1 MIQTILGANGA
12 IGTEIAKALPP
23 YGAKVRLVSRNP
35 KKVNE
40 QDELVVADLLNR
52 EQTLKAVEGSSIV
65 YLTAGLPYQ
74 TKLWQKQWPVL
85 MQNTIEA
92 CKVYKAKL
100 VFFDNV
106 YSYGRVNGVM
116 TEQSPLAPCS
126 KKGEVRKILVQMLE
140 SEMAKGEIDVLIA
153 RSADFIG
160 YTPMSF
166 LDSMV
171 FKNLKAGKK
180 AQWFINPDFKH
191 SFTFIPDA
199 GKATAFLGNTPE
211 AYNQSWHLP
220 TDAPITGNEFVA
232 IAARAF
238 KAKPGI
244 MPLPIWMMH
253 IIGLFIPVLKESIEM
268 MYQYDADYEFSSA
281 KIEQTFGLR
290 PTPIH
295 EAITATAN
303 QYQ

>member
-1 MIQTILGANGA
+1 MIQTILGANGCIA
-12 IGTEIAKALPP
+12 TEIAKELPK
-23 YGAKVRLVSRNP
+23 YTNQIRLVSRNP

-85 MQNTIEA
+85 MRNTIEA

-116 TEQSPLAPCS
+116 TEQSALAPCS

-140 SEMAKGEIDVLIA
+140 SEMAKDDIDVLIA
-153 RSADFIG
+153 RSADFMG

-180 AQWFINPDFKH
+180 AQWFINPGFKH

-199 GKATAFLGNTPE
+199 GKATAFLGNTPS

-220 TDAPITGNEFVA
+220 TDAPLTGSEVIEIVA
-232 IAARAF
+232 DVF
-238 KAKPGI
+238 NTKSGVT
-244 MPLPIWMMH
+244 PLPIWMMH
-253 IIGLFIPVLKESIEM
+253 VLGLFIPILKESIEM
-268 MYQYDADYEFSSA
+268 MYQYDADYVFSSA
-281 KIEQTFGLR
+281 KLTKAFGIK
-290 PTPIH
+290 PTPIK
-295 EAITATAN
+295 EAIELTAK
-303 QYQ
+303 QYA